1 MFLFQQSTT
10 EILKMIF
17 LFVFQLSVRPSPS
30 PWLPTTRNVSS
41 SFFLL
46 RNQELKSGV
55 NEVLKFKRR
64 TCAFLAVW
72 LNQDILNSFLGLK
85 TSNRG

>member
-10 EILKMIF
+10 EILKLIF
-17 LFVFQLSVRPSPS
+17 FFVFQLSVRPSPS

-46 RNQELKSGV
+46 LRSQESKSSV
-55 NEVLKFKRR
+55 NEVLKFK
-64 TCAFLAVW
+64 
-72 LNQDILNSFLGLK
+72 
-85 TSNRG
+85 